1 MSAPYPWRAEHDMT
15 NQADCGFV
23 SAGAFAGRVI
33 VVAGDSDRIDPI
45 TSTLLEAGAIVAVV
59 THASSSAAAQAWFR
73 VDPADPDVWN
83 RVVPHVE
90 QRLGPID
97 AAVTTTEIHAL
108 VRDLLEPDMRRRGH
122 GGVLDVDAAGDVD
135 EAVRTLATLL

>member
-1 MSAPYPWRAEHDMT
+1 MT
-15 NQADCGFV
+15 DQADCAFV
-23 SAGAFAGRVI
+23 SGAPFAGRVI

-59 THASSSAAAQAWFR
+59 NRTSSSAAVQAWFR
-73 VDPADPDVWN
+73 VDPADPDVWS

-97 AAVTTTEIHAL
+97 AAVTTTEIHGL

-122 GGVLDVDAAGDVD
+122 GGVLDIDAAAHVD